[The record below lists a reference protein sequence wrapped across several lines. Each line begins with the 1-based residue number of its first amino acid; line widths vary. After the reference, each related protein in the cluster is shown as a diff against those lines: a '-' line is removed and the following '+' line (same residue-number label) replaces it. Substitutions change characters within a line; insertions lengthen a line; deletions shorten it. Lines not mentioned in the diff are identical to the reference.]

1 MKERIKE
8 LRKYLGL
15 TQAEFASRVSLKQ
28 SSIATYE
35 IGRNDPTD
43 AVIALIVREFNV
55 SEQWLRTGEGD
66 MFVTRPPDEELAEI
80 FGILLTDDSPESR
93 IKRSVINSMLRA
105 GPEFWDVIADIAE
118 SLAKEK
124 EQDH

>member
-1 MKERIKE
+1 MGERIKE

-15 TQAEFASRVSLKQ
+15 TQQEFADRIGIKRN
-28 SSIATYE
+28 SIANYE
-35 IGRNDPTD
+35 IGRNDP
-43 AVIALIVREFNV
+43 VESIVHLIVREFNV

>member
-15 TQAEFASRVSLKQ
+15 TQAEFGSRMNVKGST
-28 SSIATYE
+28 IANYE
-35 IGRNDPTD
+35 LGRNEPADHI
-43 AVIALIVREFNV
+43 VSLIVREFNV

-118 SLAKEK
+118 NLAKEK
-124 EQDH
+124 EQDR

>member
-15 TQAEFASRVSLKQ
+15 TQAEFGSRMNVKGST
-28 SSIATYE
+28 IANYE
-35 IGRNDPTD
+35 LGRNEPADHI
-43 AVIALIVREFNV
+43 VSLIVREFNV

>member
-15 TQAEFASRVSLKQ
+15 TQAEFGSRMNVKGST
-28 SSIATYE
+28 IANYE
-35 IGRNDPTD
+35 LGRNEPADHI
-43 AVIALIVREFNV
+43 VSLIVREFNV

-105 GPEFWDVIADIAE
+105 GPEFWGVIADIAE

-124 EQDH
+124 EQDR